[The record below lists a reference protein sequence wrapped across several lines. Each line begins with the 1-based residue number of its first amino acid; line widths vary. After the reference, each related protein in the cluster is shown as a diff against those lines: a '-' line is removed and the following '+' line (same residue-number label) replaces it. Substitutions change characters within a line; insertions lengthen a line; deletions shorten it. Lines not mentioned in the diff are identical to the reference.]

1 MSFYGSIQTIQELTS
16 GIDYGNGQGISTS
29 GGDGPQDG
37 NFNCTVDIT
46 SLSGQVQKISLRN
59 PGLHYKQGNVLYV
72 KTGNGDCSFRV
83 LSVTQANNNFTD
95 QSGPWVDQIIAPGS
109 VPTVPGPLTPS
120 SQIFKSVTIA
130 RNLDVGSSDG
140 TTTFTVNSTQTD
152 FMGSKTTISVFR
164 TSVQEIDLPSFGT
177 LLDLGEASAVTYVI
191 NGSGIGDFDLWLPN
205 STTKSLYGC
214 KVHILNSTNI
224 TLNAT
229 TNTTPEPILP
239 DRGAEFIC
247 LGQNTNQWRVVS
259 KS

>member
-1 MSFYGSIQTIQELTS
+1 MSFYGSIQTIQELTPGS
-16 GIDYGNGQGISTS
+16 DYGNGQGISTS

-59 PGLHYKQGNVLYV
+59 PGLQYKPGNVLYV

-83 LSVTQANNNFTD
+83 LSVTQFNFTN
-95 QSGPWVDQIIAPGS
+95 QSGPEGRGQIIAPGS
-109 VPTVPGPLTPS
+109 VPS
-120 SQIFKSVTIA
+120 DQRYAFSI
-130 RNLDVGSSDG
+130 LDVGSR
-140 TTTFTVNSTQTD
+140 VNSAHL
-152 FMGSKTTISVFR
+152 GSKTTISVFR

-229 TNTTPEPILP
+229 TNTAPEPILP
-239 DRGAEFIC
+239 GRGAEFIC
-247 LGQNTNQWRVVS
+247 LGQNTQKESQWRVVS